1 MNEPKVSVLMPIYNT
16 PIEHLKESIE
26 SILNQTFTD
35 FEFLILNDSPD
46 NQALDEFVNSFDDK
60 RIRYFKNEKNRGIEY
75 STNFLIKQAK
85 GRYLA
90 IFDHDDISLLER
102 LEKEV
107 DFLDE
112 NPDYGVISGQFE
124 VFGVENWTS
133 KNPLTDVELKEL
145 LKTVSCISHTS
156 LMIRAEVLRKNKIIN
171 PIVIIPNISKNIFNR
186 LIFIPILLK
195 RNIIKGIII

>member
-85 GRYLA
+85 GQYLA
-90 IFDHDDISLLER
+90 IFDHDDISLPER

-133 KNPLTDVELKEL
+133 KNPLTDVELKEF
-145 LKTVSCISHTS
+145 VEDSCRSFT
-156 LMIRAEVLRKNKIIN
+156 KK
-171 PIVIIPNISKNIFNR
+171 
-186 LIFIPILLK
+186 
-195 RNIIKGIII
+195 